1 MPPIESPIHSTRYDP
16 AELAAWPSAAPQGLS
31 AKLSAQIGPLFLL
44 MCLAHRFHETTAALI
59 DILHEPD
66 FSLGL
71 ADLVPACVSGAT
83 TGGAVNVLVVVKQES
98 KPSNIAA
105 LFRVQGCFIPQHLE

>member
-1 MPPIESPIHSTRYDP
+1 MR
-16 AELAAWPSAAPQGLS
+16 
-31 AKLSAQIGPLFLL
+31 
-44 MCLAHRFHETTAALI
+44 LAHRFDETTAALV
-59 DILHEPD
+59 DILHEAD

-71 ADLVPACVSGAT
+71 ADLVAAYFSGAT
-83 TGGAVNVLVVVKQES
+83 TGGAVNVLVVVNQES